1 MGVFET
7 YQRRAISLHGV
18 SGPAA
23 LAAAI
28 GDLRELEAEVS
39 SADMTAAERRSLT
52 FTLSSVMIN
61 LASDAGSMEDLRAG
75 VAWATRLLHDDE
87 APATLVA
94 QAEYNRANGLA
105 GIFAAEEASSREP
118 GAADSASPA
127 YRLAHLDGLREPRML
142 YRRVGADRL
151 APPETRGM
159 ALCNLG
165 NLLDDSGRWVEAYTA
180 YADALEADPTNG
192 NAAGNIAEL
201 LRRRLGRRVDQR
213 GHLAAVYDKYVA
225 MAQSLRQRTVEVA
238 GAAAADRWDALE
250 PTGSQGHLRHAGD
263 QLDPYQCWIV
273 RHRLALVAS
282 VEGLGSDSQQW
293 DTASVSGVVS
303 SAGERVPGIFGA
315 LNVLKA
321 EFLVARRLAFQGQRM
336 HAESPTR
343 QHPDDPGLYTDTLD
357 GSLYGEPPALLLLAH
372 RSALDVLDKI
382 AVTANEH
389 FSSGLAPARVEY
401 SRYWRD
407 SRTGQIRPQLG
418 SGGEGL
424 RCLLA
429 LAELAGDL
437 SEDGMYPNAR
447 LLRNAGTHRLVH
459 ATTGEPTGP
468 TQDTFST
475 VNMPELQ
482 TSVIEALQVSRAAY
496 LYFVDLIDSQ
506 LSASEGATGTCRLPN
521 QQ

>member
-1 MGVFET
+1 MM
-7 YQRRAISLHGV
+7 
-18 SGPAA
+18 
-23 LAAAI
+23 
-28 GDLRELEAEVS
+28 S
-39 SADMTAAERRSLT
+39 SAGTSP
-52 FTLSSVMIN
+52 SCC
-61 LASDAGSMEDLRAG
+61 
-75 VAWATRLLHDDE
+75 AW
-87 APATLVA
+87 
-94 QAEYNRANGLA
+94 
-105 GIFAAEEASSREP
+105 
-118 GAADSASPA
+118 
-127 YRLAHLDGLREPRML
+127 
-142 YRRVGADRL
+142 
-151 APPETRGM
+151 
-159 ALCNLG
+159 
-165 NLLDDSGRWVEAYTA
+165 
-180 YADALEADPTNG
+180 
-192 NAAGNIAEL
+192 
-201 LRRRLGRRVDQR
+201 RLGRRVDQR

-225 MAQSLRQRTVEVA
+225 VARSLRQRTVEVA

-250 PTGSQGHLRHAGD
+250 LTGSRGHLRHDGD
-263 QLDPYQCWIV
+263 ELDPYQCWIV

-282 VEGLGSDSQQW
+282 VEGLGSDSRQW

-303 SAGERVPGIFGA
+303 PAGERVPGIFGA

-321 EFLVARRLAFQGQRM
+321 EFLVARRLAFQGQRL
-336 HAESPTR
+336 HAESPAR
-343 QHPDDPGLYTDTLD
+343 QHPGDPGLYTDTLD

-382 AVTANEH
+382 AVAANEH

-407 SRTGQIRPQLG
+407 SRTGQIRSQLG
-418 SGGEGL
+418 PGGEGL

-459 ATTGEPTGP
+459 ATTGAPTGP
-468 TQDTFST
+468 THDTFST

-482 TSVIEALQVSRAAY
+482 TAVIEALQVSRAAY

-506 LSASEGATGTCRLPN
+506 LSASEGAAGTCPLPN